1 MGSIPH
7 PKRFIPRTCAFARV
21 QVSMPA
27 ADAVEMYAALMNFT
41 GSVHPQEVDKVNQ
54 VGSKRISQHVSRN
67 HVDDT
72 LLLGD

>member
-1 MGSIPH
+1 
-7 PKRFIPRTCAFARV
+7 
-21 QVSMPA
+21 MPA